1 MDATDVDRLARL
13 PLFGELDAYDL
24 GHVAG
29 WLRDVELAPG
39 DILIRQGAMPDDVYV
54 LEDGTVEV
62 TRDGERIA
70 TLSAGDVVGEIA
82 LVDPQR
88 RTATVQAATP
98 VRGRGPEPARSAGDG
113 IGDALEIVRHL
124 RSIAEPPAWPNR
136 PEPLSRVQ
144 VGMDR

>member
-70 TLSAGDVVGEIA
+70 TLGAGDVVGEIA

-88 RTATVQAATP
+88 RTATVQAATS
-98 VRGRGPEPARSAGDG
+98 VRAVALNLRDLPEMASEMP
-113 IGDALEIVRHL
+113 EIVRHL
-124 RSIAEPPAWPNR
+124 RSIAERRLA
-136 PEPLSRVQ
+136 EQ
-144 VGMDR
+144 T

>member
-70 TLSAGDVVGEIA
+70 TLGAGDVVGEIA

-98 VRGRGPEPARSAGDG
+98 VRAVALNLRDLPEMASEMP
-113 IGDALEIVRHL
+113 EIVRHL
-124 RSIAEPPAWPNR
+124 RSIAERRLA
-136 PEPLSRVQ
+136 ELT
-144 VGMDR
+144 

>member
-1 MDATDVDRLARL
+1 MDATDADRLARL
-13 PLFGELDAYDL
+13 PLFGELDAHDL

-29 WLRDVELAPG
+29 WLRVVELAPG

-70 TLSAGDVVGEIA
+70 TLGAGDVVGEIA

-88 RTATVQAATP
+88 RTATVHAATP
-98 VRGRGPEPARSAGDG
+98 VRAVALNLRDLPEMASEMP
-113 IGDALEIVRHL
+113 EIVRHL
-124 RSIAEPPAWPNR
+124 RSIAERRLA
-136 PEPLSRVQ
+136 EQ
-144 VGMDR
+144 I

>member
-13 PLFGELDAYDL
+13 PLFGELDAHDL

-70 TLSAGDVVGEIA
+70 TLGAGDVVGEIA

-98 VRGRGPEPARSAGDG
+98 VRAVALNLRDLPEMASEMP
-113 IGDALEIVRHL
+113 EIVRHL
-124 RSIAEPPAWPNR
+124 RSIAERRLA
-136 PEPLSRVQ
+136 EQ
-144 VGMDR
+144 T

>member
-39 DILIRQGAMPDDVYV
+39 DILIRQGAMPDDLYV

-70 TLSAGDVVGEIA
+70 ILGAGDVVGEIA

-98 VRGRGPEPARSAGDG
+98 VRAVALNLRDLPEMASEMP
-113 IGDALEIVRHL
+113 EIVRHL
-124 RSIAEPPAWPNR
+124 RSIAERRLA
-136 PEPLSRVQ
+136 EQ
-144 VGMDR
+144 T

>member
-54 LEDGTVEV
+54 LEIGTVEV

-70 TLSAGDVVGEIA
+70 TLGAGDVVGEIA

-98 VRGRGPEPARSAGDG
+98 VRAVALNLRDLPEMASEMP
-113 IGDALEIVRHL
+113 EIVRHL
-124 RSIAEPPAWPNR
+124 RSIAERRLA
-136 PEPLSRVQ
+136 ELT
-144 VGMDR
+144 

>member
-13 PLFGELDAYDL
+13 PLFGELDAHDL

-29 WLRDVELAPG
+29 WLRDIELAPG

-70 TLSAGDVVGEIA
+70 TLGAGDVVGEIA

-98 VRGRGPEPARSAGDG
+98 VRAVALNLRDLPEMASEMP
-113 IGDALEIVRHL
+113 EIVRHL
-124 RSIAEPPAWPNR
+124 RSIAERRLA
-136 PEPLSRVQ
+136 EQ
-144 VGMDR
+144 T

>member
-70 TLSAGDVVGEIA
+70 TLGAGDVVGEIA

-98 VRGRGPEPARSAGDG
+98 VHAVALNLRDLPEMASEMP
-113 IGDALEIVRHL
+113 EIVRHL
-124 RSIAEPPAWPNR
+124 RSIAERRLA
-136 PEPLSRVQ
+136 EQ
-144 VGMDR
+144 T

>member
-70 TLSAGDVVGEIA
+70 TLGAGDVVGEIA

-98 VRGRGPEPARSAGDG
+98 VRAVALNLRDLPEMASEMP
-113 IGDALEIVRHL
+113 EIVRHL
-124 RSIAEPPAWPNR
+124 RSIAERRLA
-136 PEPLSRVQ
+136 EQ
-144 VGMDR
+144 T

>member
-70 TLSAGDVVGEIA
+70 MLGAGDVVGEIA

-98 VRGRGPEPARSAGDG
+98 VRAVALNLRDLPEMASEMP
-113 IGDALEIVRHL
+113 EIVRHL
-124 RSIAEPPAWPNR
+124 RSIAERRLA
-136 PEPLSRVQ
+136 EQ
-144 VGMDR
+144 T

>member
-70 TLSAGDVVGEIA
+70 TLGAGDVVGEIA

-98 VRGRGPEPARSAGDG
+98 VRAVALNLRDLPEMASEMP
-113 IGDALEIVRHL
+113 EIVRHL
-124 RSIAEPPAWPNR
+124 RTIAERRLA
-136 PEPLSRVQ
+136 EQ
-144 VGMDR
+144 T

>member
-1 MDATDVDRLARL
+1 MDATEVDRLAKL

-70 TLSAGDVVGEIA
+70 TLGAGEVVGEIA

-98 VRGRGPEPARSAGDG
+98 VRAVALNLRDLPEMASEMP
-113 IGDALEIVRHL
+113 EIVRHL
-124 RSIAEPPAWPNR
+124 RSIAERRLA
-136 PEPLSRVQ
+136 EQ
-144 VGMDR
+144 T

>member
-70 TLSAGDVVGEIA
+70 TLGAGDVVGEIA

-88 RTATVQAATP
+88 RTATVQAATR
-98 VRGRGPEPARSAGDG
+98 VRAVALNLRDLPEMASEMP
-113 IGDALEIVRHL
+113 EIVRHL
-124 RSIAEPPAWPNR
+124 RSIAERRLA
-136 PEPLSRVQ
+136 EQ
-144 VGMDR
+144 T

>member
-13 PLFGELDAYDL
+13 PLFGELDAHDL

-54 LEDGTVEV
+54 LEEGTVEV

-70 TLSAGDVVGEIA
+70 TLGAGDVVGEIA

-98 VRGRGPEPARSAGDG
+98 VRAVALNLRDLPEMASEMP
-113 IGDALEIVRHL
+113 EIVRHL
-124 RSIAEPPAWPNR
+124 RSIAERRLA
-136 PEPLSRVQ
+136 EQ
-144 VGMDR
+144 T